1 MSNYQAIRELLK
13 RVSGQDNVF
22 TVPRL
27 YVQYAGDLTTA
38 ILLNQIVFYSDKS
51 KRKDGFFYKTYKE
64 WDEEICLTERQ
75 VRYSINKLK
84 NIGIVETKLKK
95 ANGAPTVHYKLD
107 YDKFVESILTFCQI
121 PFEQS
126 VGIHSDNLSE
136 SLTEITTENT
146 TETTTETTT
155 LIDNVTNVPSHPFQ
169 EIVSYLNDKAKTNY
183 RANGKK
189 TQSLIKARMNE
200 GFHLDDFKKVID
212 NKSSQWLGV
221 TKWESFLRP
230 ETLFGNK
237 FEGYLNEKGGTSSE
251 ATSTTKRSDPKDDEG
266 QSRIS
271 ETNERRKRIAG
282 IQSNR
287 DTNNTI

>member
-1 MSNYQAIRELLK
+1 MSNYQAIREMLK

-38 ILLNQIVFYSDKS
+38 VLLNQIVFYSDKS

-75 VRYSINKLK
+75 VRYSISKLK

-121 PFEQS
+121 PFEQNVS
-126 VGIHSDNLSE
+126 IHSDNVLD

-146 TETTTETTT
+146 TETTT
-155 LIDNVTNVPSHPFQ
+155 LIDNVTFVPSHPFQ

-189 TQSLIKARMNE
+189 TQSLIKTRMNE

-212 NKSSQWLGV
+212 NKSAQWLGDA
-221 TKWESFLRP
+221 KWETYLRP

-237 FEGYLNEKGGTSSE
+237 FEGYLNEKGGTSNAIDSGRNQQPAKE
-251 ATSTTKRSDPKDDEG
+251 YADG
-266 QSRIS
+266 L
-271 ETNERRKRIAG
+271 NF
-282 IQSNR
+282 
-287 DTNNTI
+287 

>member
-1 MSNYQAIRELLK
+1 MSNYQAIREMLK

-27 YVQYAGDLTTA
+27 YVEYVGDLTTA

-126 VGIHSDNLSE
+126 VGIHSDILLD
-136 SLTEITTENT
+136 SLTEITTEN
-146 TETTTETTT
+146 TTETTT
-155 LIDNVTNVPSHPFQ
+155 LIDNVTNVPSHPYQ
-169 EIVSYLNDKAKTNY
+169 EIINYLNDKAKTNY

-189 TQSLIKARMNE
+189 TQSLIRARINE
-200 GFHLDDFKKVID
+200 GFLLEDFKKVID
-212 NKSSQWLGV
+212 NKSSQWLGDA
-221 TKWESFLRP
+221 KWGAFLRP

-237 FEGYLNEKGGTSSE
+237 FEGYLNEKGGTDNAIDRGSNQKP
-251 ATSTTKRSDPKDDEG
+251 TKTYADGLDF
-266 QSRIS
+266 
-271 ETNERRKRIAG
+271 
-282 IQSNR
+282 
-287 DTNNTI
+287 